1 MSRVRSPSPA
11 PSNYPSLEWGAWS
24 MVESRSRT
32 YQNGLTGTALAEV
45 ERALRRVGVPEDQ
58 IKVVYATLT
67 MPTGQA
73 PPDSDGTQGEL
84 IPPNLMTLKEA
95 SKHFD
100 LSIGRLRHW
109 IYRGH
114 LPISEQ
120 RRKASAPGGGELL
133 FDPIDVQTLID
144 NPPRPGRPST
154 NRN

>member
-1 MSRVRSPSPA
+1 
-11 PSNYPSLEWGAWS
+11 
-24 MVESRSRT
+24 MVQSATRRNS
-32 YQNGLTGTALAEV
+32 NGLTDAAVIEV
-45 ERALRRVGVPEDQ
+45 ERAMRRAGVPEDQ

-73 PPDSDGTQGEL
+73 PPEDDGTQGEL

-100 LSIGRLRHW
+100 LSIGRLRNW

-114 LPISEQ
+114 LPVNEQ

-154 NRN
+154 NRNEW